1 MQDQQRLLVIGGG
14 AAGLMAAGQAASV
27 GAEVLLF
34 EKMPRPA
41 RKLRI
46 TGKGR
51 CNLTNSAPLDEFI
64 NHFGKKGRFLRSPF
78 SRFFSSDLLQFFNS
92 LGVETELERGGR
104 FFPVSNQAQ
113 DIVDALVSWAEDQGV
128 IIYPNAAVT
137 RINTINGHVSSLHH
151 QEPQNPGRITEVAG
165 GAIILAVGGASY
177 PGTGSSGDGF
187 RIAADLGHTIIPI
200 RPALVPLRTAGD
212 TAQRLQ
218 GLSLRNIQ
226 VSVLIDGHQHEQEFG
241 ELLFTHF
248 GISGPIILS
257 LSRFM
262 VDALRERKP
271 VVVSIDL
278 KPALSDEKLDERLK
292 RDLDQFGRRQ
302 FHRILEGL
310 LPRKLIPVCLDLV
323 NIPYDKPAHQISS
336 EERQAL
342 RRWLKDFRFKILE
355 PMPISQALVTAG
367 GVHLKEVNPKTMES
381 RLVEGLYCA
390 GEVLDLDGD
399 TGGYNLQAAF
409 STGWVA
415 GRAAATKLLGLPFQ

>member
-1 MQDQQRLLVIGGG
+1 
-14 AAGLMAAGQAASV
+14 LMAAGQAASMGV
-27 GAEVLLF
+27 EVLLF

-51 CNLTNSAPLDEFI
+51 CNLTNSAPLEEFI

-92 LGVETELERGGR
+92 LGVETALERGGR
-104 FFPVSNQAQ
+104 YFPVTNQAQ
-113 DIVDALVSWAEDQGV
+113 DIVDALDSWTRNQGV
-128 IIYPNAAVT
+128 IMYTNAPVT
-137 RINTINGHVSSLHH
+137 KIKTVDGRFLSLKH
-151 QEPQNPGRITEVAG
+151 QDPHNPGRITEVAG
-165 GAIILAVGGASY
+165 GAVILAAGGASY
-177 PGTGSSGDGF
+177 PGTGSTGDGF
-187 RIAADLGHTIIPI
+187 RLAADVGHTIIPI
-200 RPALVPLRTAGD
+200 RPALVPMRTAGD

-226 VSVLIDGHQHEQEFG
+226 ASVVIDGRHQEQAFG

-248 GISGPIILS
+248 GLSGPIILS
-257 LSRFM
+257 LSRCM
-262 VDALRERKP
+262 VDALRERRR
-271 VVVSIDL
+271 VIVSIDL

-292 RDLDQFGRRQ
+292 RDLDQFGRRYFQ
-302 FHRILEGL
+302 RILEGL
-310 LPRKLIPVCLDLV
+310 LPRKMISVCIDQLDIPH
-323 NIPYDKPAHQISS
+323 DKPANQITSV
-336 EERQAL
+336 EREKL
-342 RRWLKDFRFKILE
+342 HMWLKDFQLEILE

-367 GVHLKEVNPKTMES
+367 GVHLKELNPKTMES